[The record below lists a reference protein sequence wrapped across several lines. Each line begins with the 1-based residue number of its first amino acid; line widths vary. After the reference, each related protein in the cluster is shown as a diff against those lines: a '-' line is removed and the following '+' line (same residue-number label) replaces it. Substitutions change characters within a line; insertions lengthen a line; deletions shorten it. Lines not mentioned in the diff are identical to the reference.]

1 MRLSASQYSE
11 YRQAI
16 KVQKYSSL
24 GGGGNYLAKYKSVM
38 HMDKGN
44 SKTVKRMFS
53 ANQKITMDLHNTHFL
68 SPQELTITFRTS
80 TLNKKSKEN

>member
-1 MRLSASQYSE
+1 MERKSEIALSQNHFRKKVDE
-11 YRQAI
+11 DFCITILRIQNTQET

-53 ANQKITMDLHNTHFL
+53 ANQKYYYGPT
-68 SPQELTITFRTS
+68 
-80 TLNKKSKEN
+80 